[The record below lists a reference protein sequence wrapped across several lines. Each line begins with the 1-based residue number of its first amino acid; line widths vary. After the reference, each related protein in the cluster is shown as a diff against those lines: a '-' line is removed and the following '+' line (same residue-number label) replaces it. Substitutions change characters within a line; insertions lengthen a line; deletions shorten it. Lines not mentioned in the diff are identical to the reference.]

1 MNFFRDILLL
11 LSVTSLL
18 GAAGCAGF
26 IYDNYPAGDDPEDQ
40 DMVTLVLN
48 VGMVSPTRAGTDD
61 REKMHDLRIVL
72 LDNDGKVEYNRNIV
86 FNTALTEYKEGTQG
100 YQFIRTKPGSKKIF
114 FVANEMGVNSVQLT
128 DRYGGTDRETL
139 SGQSLTA
146 VLDSRP
152 AVSPDETESVPK
164 DFEALVKSVYFAPGD
179 YSGMNIPLS
188 SSYEFEIPDE
198 KAGERVVKEFYLVHA
213 ATKFEFLFVNHRLA
227 PIQINNLSVSSI
239 ADKMYLMAHFE
250 GEKGESVEPEDKEM
264 TWTDEA
270 GQKTGNWIDWL
281 KAVSDATNK
290 NPFDRDNETVNASY
304 GWIKD
309 YVLPAPQ
316 HEEKFVVADKPVPS
330 DELITIPTTATTA
343 NPYKGVPVTYFP
355 ESKYIPTGSGDNQ
368 QYRFS
373 VTLTDTDGLLSG
385 ENKQRTFDLSLT
397 DISANGIT
405 YDNLEALFRNTHVRV
420 TCIIGYDQQDIS
432 LELLIGICPWNT
444 EEINIPAFD

>member
-1 MNFFRDILLL
+1 MKFFRDILLL
-11 LSVTSLL
+11 LSVTGLL

-26 IYDNYPAGDDPEDQ
+26 IYDNYPTGDDSEDS

-72 LDNDGKVEYNRNIV
+72 LDNDGKVEYNRHIV

-100 YQFIRTKPGSKKIF
+100 FQFIRTKPGSKKIF
-114 FVANEMGVNSVQLT
+114 FVANEIGVNPVQLT
-128 DRYGGTDRETL
+128 DRYGGTDRATL

-152 AVSPDETESVPK
+152 AVSPDATGPVST
-164 DFEALVKSVYFAPGD
+164 DFEDLVKSVYFAPGD
-179 YSGMNIPLS
+179 YSGMKIPLS

-227 PIQINNLSVSSI
+227 PIQINDLSVSSI
-239 ADKMYLMAHFE
+239 ADNMYLMAHFE
-250 GEKGESVEPEDKEM
+250 GEKGESVEPEDKKM

-290 NPFDRDNETVNASY
+290 NPFDLQNETVNASY

-309 YVLPAPQ
+309 YVLPSGCTHSP
-316 HEEKFVVADKPVPS
+316 KNIIPSNSDKDKYVIEVTNN
-330 DELITIPTTATTA
+330 DA
-343 NPYKGVPVTYFP
+343 NPYNKVPIVYYP
-355 ESKYIPTGSGDNQ
+355 ESKSGDAQ
-368 QYRFS
+368 SYSFTIS
-373 VTLTDTDGLLSG
+373 LTDTALSNDTKTFTEPLTISNG
-385 ENKQRTFDLSLT
+385 GSVENLVT
-397 DISANGIT
+397 
-405 YDNLEALFRNTHVRV
+405 LFRNTHVRV
-420 TCIIGYDQQDIS
+420 TCIIGYDQRDIS
-432 LELLIGICPWNT
+432 LRLQIGICPWNT